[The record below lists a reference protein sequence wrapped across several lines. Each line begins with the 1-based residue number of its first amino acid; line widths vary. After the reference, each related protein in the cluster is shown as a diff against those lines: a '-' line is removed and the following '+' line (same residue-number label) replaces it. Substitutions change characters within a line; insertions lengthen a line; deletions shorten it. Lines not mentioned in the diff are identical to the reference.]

1 MQASLTAAELGN
13 LRAVNPLRL
22 QILRVDGEEMID
34 DVITDGT

>member
-13 LRAVNPLRL
+13 LRAVNLPRL